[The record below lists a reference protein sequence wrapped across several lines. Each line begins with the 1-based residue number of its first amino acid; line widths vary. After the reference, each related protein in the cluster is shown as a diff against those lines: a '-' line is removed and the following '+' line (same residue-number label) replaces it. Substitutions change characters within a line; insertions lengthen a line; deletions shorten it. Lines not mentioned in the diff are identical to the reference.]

1 VFEHAAHDIVS
12 LMRVAALYDIHGNL
26 PALEAVL
33 AEPDVIAADV
43 VLVGGDA
50 LAGPMPAA
58 TLRLLTGL
66 GGRVTWISGNNE
78 REMFEQRG
86 GDQDA
91 GEPWDRRAAWISTQ
105 LDAAELD
112 AVAAWPATAVLD
124 IDGLGPVCF
133 CHASPRNDHE
143 IFTAISP
150 PERVEPMLAAT
161 PEATVVCGHTHVQF
175 DRVIGRHRVVNA
187 GSVGMPYEDL
197 PGARWCLLGP
207 DVELRRTEYD
217 LAAAAEAIR
226 ATDVPDPDEL
236 AGVVEHQ
243 PGAEEA
249 TRFFEEAAARQE

>member
-1 VFEHAAHDIVS
+1 
-12 LMRVAALYDIHGNL
+12 MRVAALYDIHGNL

-33 AEPDVIAADV
+33 AEPDVAAADV

-50 LAGPMPAA
+50 LAGAMPDA
-58 TLRLLTGL
+58 TLRTLAGL
-66 GGRVTWISGNNE
+66 GERVVCISGNGDREILE
-78 REMFEQRG
+78 RRG
-86 GDQDA
+86 ADPDEGDLWNRRDA
-91 GEPWDRRAAWISTQ
+91 WCATQ
-105 LDAAELD
+105 LTAAELET
-112 AVAAWPATAVLD
+112 VAAWPATAVLAV
-124 IDGLGPVCF
+124 DGLGPVCF

-175 DRVIGRHRVVNA
+175 DRTIGGRRVVNA

-217 LAAAAEAIR
+217 LAAAAAAIR
-226 ATDVPDPDEL
+226 ATGVPDPDEF
-236 AGVVEHQ
+236 AETVEHQ
-243 PGAEEA
+243 PSADEA
-249 TRFFEEAAARQE
+249 TRFFEEAASGQE